1 MNEFRVFIF
10 NTNNLSISFD
20 ILFSKSNERIVRYI
34 MYFFILFLIGC
45 SMNTT
50 SNNKNKVSN
59 VEFKINKKVGVQI
72 ND

>member
-1 MNEFRVFIF
+1 MC
-10 NTNNLSISFD
+10 
-20 ILFSKSNERIVRYI
+20 
-34 MYFFILFLIGC
+34 FFILFLIGC

-50 SNNKNKVSN
+50 SYNINNKDKVSN

>member
-1 MNEFRVFIF
+1 M
-10 NTNNLSISFD
+10 
-20 ILFSKSNERIVRYI
+20 KYI
-34 MYFFILFLIGC
+34 MYIFILFLISC

-59 VEFKINKKVGVQI
+59 VEFKINKEVGVQI

>member
-1 MNEFRVFIF
+1 MF
-10 NTNNLSISFD
+10 
-20 ILFSKSNERIVRYI
+20 
-34 MYFFILFLIGC
+34 FFILFLIGC

-50 SNNKNKVSN
+50 SNNIDNKDKVSN

>member
-1 MNEFRVFIF
+1 M
-10 NTNNLSISFD
+10 
-20 ILFSKSNERIVRYI
+20 RYI
-34 MYFFILFLIGC
+34 IYFFILFLIGC

-50 SNNKNKVSN
+50 SYNINNKDKVNN